1 MWDPK
6 WFASA
11 HAKLHAHYSRNLAGA
26 AVVAVACT
34 GLGTVFA
41 PPYVPAPYVLPP
53 QPVIIKDI
61 IHEIDV
67 PERVPD
73 IPLPVFTGEID
84 PFAEGEEI
92 ETIPIQP
99 DDWTKLRPSAPPG
112 PEDFVVRPEVPPT
125 LVHAQS
131 PVYPDMARRIGAQGR
146 VLVELVIDEDGR
158 VIAVKIAES
167 NAIESLERA
176 AMDAAWGFL
185 FAPARQGDKPVRTR
199 VVVPFDFHL
208 GS

>member
-11 HAKLHAHYSRNLAGA
+11 HAKLNTHYSRHLAWA
-26 AVVAVACT
+26 AVAAVACT
-34 GLGTVFA
+34 GLGTVFS

-53 QPVIIKDI
+53 QPMILT
-61 IHEIDV
+61 EIAEEIQV

-73 IPLPVFTGEID
+73 IPRPVFSGEID

-99 DDWTKLRPSAPPG
+99 DDFWRLRPAPPPG
-112 PEDFVVRPEVPPT
+112 PEDFVVKPELPPT
-125 LVHAQS
+125 LVHAQT
-131 PVYPDMARRIGAQGR
+131 PVYPDMAKRIGAQGR
-146 VLVELVIDEDGR
+146 VLVELVIDTNGR
-158 VIAVKIAES
+158 VIAVRIAQS
-167 NAIESLERA
+167 NTIESLERA

-185 FAPARQGDKPVRTR
+185 FDPARQGDKPVRAR
-199 VVVPFDFHL
+199 VVVPFDFRL
-208 GS
+208 GL